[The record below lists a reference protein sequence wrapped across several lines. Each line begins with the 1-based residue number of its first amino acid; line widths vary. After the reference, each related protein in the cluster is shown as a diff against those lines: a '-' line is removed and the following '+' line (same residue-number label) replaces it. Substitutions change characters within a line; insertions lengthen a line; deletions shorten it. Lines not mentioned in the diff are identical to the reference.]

1 MTEIEHFELPIS
13 FLKSKRETDAN
24 LISDLE
30 LLDTDSN
37 DSLYSHVF
45 NPDNSFAKGVLPMWG
60 KHYTSDNNFI
70 KESQKLYKK
79 RFPEQKTRHIDIEKV
94 WNDITTETGFHEKY
108 QYMDWSFFEKFNNSS
123 QFLQCLSMYNLTS
136 PILSLALPIIFL
148 LIPFLL
154 LKLRG
159 VAITL
164 SKYCEVLKQVFQR
177 HQLGQI
183 LNIGSASW
191 DKRIYIIISLVFYC
205 IQVYQ
210 NIMSCYGFYTNT
222 KKIHKQLF
230 TIRDYLTETI
240 EHMDAFD
247 ENCQGLKTYQ
257 PFIVNMRKQR
267 TTLQHMHSEFCKI
280 TPNKMSLAKAA
291 QIGHV
296 MKCFYQLYKR
306 PAYREA
312 LQYSFGFSGYMSNI
326 QGLVRNVG
334 KKQMNPCKISAT
346 RTKFTGAHFP
356 AIMDREPVKNTY
368 GLDKQLIITGPNAA
382 GKTTLLKTTLFNVLL
397 SQQVGHGFY
406 KSASVAPFD
415 VIHSYINI
423 PDTSGRDSLFQ
434 AEARRCRNILDSIE
448 TPGLRHFCVFDELYS
463 GTNPYEAIGS
473 ATAFLRYLNKHNDV
487 SFVLTTHFL
496 DLCKRLNDDDNI
508 QNYHMKISSH
518 ENSFVY
524 TYKMQKGI
532 SSIKGGVKVL
542 RDLDYPQ
549 EIIDGST
556 EIINDLTI

>member
-1 MTEIEHFELPIS
+1 MTEIEHFQLPIS
-13 FLKSKRETDAN
+13 FLKSKQEIN
-24 LISDLE
+24 PSLKSDLE
-30 LLDTDSN
+30 LIGTDN
-37 DSLYSHVF
+37 DKSLYEHVF
-45 NPDNSFAKGVLPMWG
+45 DPDDSFSKGVLPMWAQ
-60 KHYTSDNNFI
+60 HYTSDKKFI

-79 RFPEQKTRHIDIEKV
+79 QFPEKKTEHADVEEIWK
-94 WNDITTETGFHEKY
+94 DITTETGFYEKY

-123 QFLQCLSMYNLTS
+123 QFLQCLSLYNLTS

-154 LKLRG
+154 LKLQGAR
-159 VAITL
+159 ITL

-210 NIMSCYGFYTNT
+210 NIMSCHRFYSNT
-222 KKIHKQLF
+222 KKIHNQIFK
-230 TIRDYLTETI
+230 IRDYLEETI
-240 EHMDAFD
+240 DHMDILD
-247 ENCQGLKTYQ
+247 DNCQGLKTYE
-257 PFIVNMRKQR
+257 PFICDMRKRR
-267 TTLQHMHSEFCKI
+267 TTLAHMHAEFRKI
-280 TPNKMSLAKAA
+280 TPNKMSLSKIT

-296 MKCFYQLYKR
+296 MKCFYQLYKK
-306 PAYREA
+306 PSYKEA
-312 LQYSFGFSGYMSNI
+312 LQYSFGFSGYISNI
-326 QGLVRNVG
+326 RALIKNVEAG
-334 KKQMNPCKISAT
+334 QVNACKITSSK
-346 RTKFTGAHFP
+346 TKFTGAHFP
-356 AIMDREPVKNTY
+356 AIVDSTPVKNSY

-397 SQQVGHGFY
+397 SQQIGHGFY
-406 KSASVAPFD
+406 KSASVAPYD

-434 AEARRCRNILDSIE
+434 AEARRCRNILTSIE
-448 TPGLRHFCVFDELYS
+448 TSTLRHFCVFDELYS

-473 ATAFLRYLNKHNDV
+473 ATSFLKFLNKHDNV

-496 DLCKRLNDDDNI
+496 DLCKRLDDNANI
-508 QNYHMKISSH
+508 QNYHMKIKLH
-518 ENSFVY
+518 EDNFEY

-542 RDLDYPQ
+542 KDLNYPQ

-556 EIINDLTI
+556 KIINELII

>member
-1 MTEIEHFELPIS
+1 MEHFELPIS

-30 LLDTDSN
+30 LLDADSN
-37 DSLYSHVF
+37 ESLYSHVF
-45 NPDNSFAKGVLPMWG
+45 SPDNSFAKGVLPMWG
-60 KHYTSDNNFI
+60 KHYTSDKNFI

-79 RFPEQKTRHIDIEKV
+79 RFPEQKTRHTDIEKV

-164 SKYCEVLKQVFQR
+164 SKYCEVLRQVFQR

-191 DKRIYIIISLVFYC
+191 DKRIYIIISLIFYC

-210 NIMSCYGFYTNT
+210 NIMSCYRFYTNT
-222 KKIHKQLF
+222 KKIHSQLF

-257 PFIVNMRKQR
+257 PFIVNMRKKR

-326 QGLVRNVG
+326 QGLIRNVG

-356 AIMDREPVKNTY
+356 AITDREPVKNSY

-406 KSASVAPFD
+406 KSALVAPYD

-473 ATAFLRYLNKHNDV
+473 ATSFLRYLNKHNDV

-496 DLCKRLNDDDNI
+496 DLCKRLDDDDNI
-508 QNYHMKISSH
+508 QNYH
-518 ENSFVY
+518 V
-524 TYKMQKGI
+524 
-532 SSIKGGVKVL
+532 
-542 RDLDYPQ
+542 P
-549 EIIDGST
+549 
-556 EIINDLTI
+556 